1 MASIERF
8 TQRARRVL
16 SLAHQETERAHSNS
30 IGTEHL
36 LIGLMVEEGG
46 VASRVLRELG
56 LSTDRIREAVG
67 RVTTASDNFDS
78 SRVQLS
84 SKMQEVLKYAVE
96 EAHRMGHHNIGTG
109 HILLGL
115 VRANDTAAEVLQELD
130 INADTVLR
138 QTQHTLNKSASVS
151 RATSSERASTSREID
166 RVLQALTLLGR
177 DEQKND
183 MVSMLQLLTRWK
195 K

>member
-1 MASIERF
+1 MAGMERF

-16 SLAHQETERAHSNS
+16 GLAHQETERAHSNS
-30 IGTEHL
+30 IDTEHL

-46 VASRVLRELG
+46 VASCVLRELG
-56 LSTDRIREAVG
+56 LSADRVREAVG
-67 RVTTASDNFDS
+67 RVITASDNFDPS
-78 SRVQLS
+78 HIELS
-84 SKMQEVLKYAVE
+84 SKTQEVLKYAVE
-96 EAHRMGHHNIGTG
+96 EARRMGYHNIGTG

-115 VRANDTAAEVLQELD
+115 VRANDTAAQVLQELG

-138 QTQHTLNKSASVS
+138 QTQRTLKKSASVS
-151 RATSSERASTSREID
+151 RVTSSESATTSREID
-166 RVLQALTLLGR
+166 RIRQALTLLGG

-183 MVSMLQLLTRWK
+183 IVSMLQILTRWK